1 MRAFV
6 GVVSGRCQLLK
17 ALYLECLWVGVDEVG
32 VDEVVVVED
41 AKKMGAYE
49 PLDSDG
55 FLLGLR

>member
-1 MRAFV
+1 M

-17 ALYLECLWVGVDEVG
+17 ALYLECLWVGA
-32 VDEVVVVED
+32 DEVVVVED

-49 PLDSDG
+49 PLDSDS